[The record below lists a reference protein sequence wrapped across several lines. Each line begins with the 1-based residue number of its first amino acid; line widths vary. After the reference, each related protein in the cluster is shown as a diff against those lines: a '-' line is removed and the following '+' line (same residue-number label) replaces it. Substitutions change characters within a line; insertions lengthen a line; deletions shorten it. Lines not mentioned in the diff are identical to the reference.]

1 MLAGPAAP
9 VPPAPPASTR
19 TLVLQ
24 GTAPK
29 GATTQIL
36 ATPPATV
43 SGLPTGAEEAT
54 KEAEGMAEAAAMAE
68 SVAAAT
74 SWEVC
79 PAEGGGGPGTAGKA
93 DPGGPRVSVQDE
105 SPDSA
110 SSKL

>member
-1 MLAGPAAP
+1 
-9 VPPAPPASTR
+9 
-19 TLVLQ
+19 
-24 GTAPK
+24 
-29 GATTQIL
+29 
-36 ATPPATV
+36 
-43 SGLPTGAEEAT
+43 
-54 KEAEGMAEAAAMAE
+54 MAEAAAMAE